1 MKRIVITKQEVW
13 EATRPSIEKNKKK
26 YYRKVKHLQ
35 KKYDHQSII

>member
-13 EATRPSIEKNKKK
+13 EATRPSVEKNKKK
-26 YYRKVKHLQ
+26 YSRKAKHLQ